1 MEQPEEP
8 TPTPDAAIMKRLGYV
23 RLLFDQ
29 AVSQSYAPPPL
40 GFSSV
45 LAFHDVM
52 EFFFVIAVDHAGANQ
67 GINLKDAFVDN
78 AKRLRPADGA
88 RMSCLDAVNRIGH
101 DRNGFKHNG
110 SIPGPDQIEG
120 ARRGAMRFLE
130 MNCPR
135 FFGVDFDDISML
147 HIVTQDDVRARLT
160 AARAAAD
167 VDDLCTAMAE
177 VAIAFHQLLSDWG
190 HGKRIGTGTS
200 RETLHLSPYQDHR
213 SRRKISPWYQ
223 ARDNDAKQAIS
234 ALVSSGITAFE
245 ETDNELATLRR
256 VLRVQVAGLDMAR
269 YARFS
274 MLTPDVDMQFGGELY
289 AVHLDGQYH
298 YSAENYVFCE
308 AFVVDS
314 ALRLGATDFSM
325 WTPETFGDVRRAE
338 EAMKANGG
346 KLPEGWN

>member
-8 TPTPDAAIMKRLGYV
+8 LSTPDAAITKRLGYV

-40 GFSSV
+40 DFSSV

-52 EFFFVIAVDHAGANQ
+52 EFFFVIAVDHAGASQ
-67 GINLKDAFVDN
+67 GINLKNAFVDN
-78 AKRLRPADGA
+78 AKRLRAADGA

-120 ARRGAMRFLE
+120 ARRGATRFLE

-135 FFGVDFDDISML
+135 FFGVDFDEISML
-147 HIVTQDDVRARLT
+147 HVVTQDDVRARLI

-167 VDDLCTAMAE
+167 VDDLHTAMAE
-177 VAIAFHQLLSDWG
+177 MAIAFHQLLSDWG
-190 HGKRIGTGTS
+190 HGKRIGSSG
-200 RETLHLSPYQDHR
+200 ETLHLSPYQGHR
-213 SRRKISPWYQ
+213 ARREISPWYQ
-223 ARDNDAKQAIS
+223 ARDNDANQAIS
-234 ALVSSGITAFE
+234 ALVSSVTSAFE
-245 ETDNELATLRR
+245 ETDKELAVLRS

-274 MLTPDVDMQFGGELY
+274 MLTPEVDLLFSGELY

-298 YSAENYVFCE
+298 YSAENYDFCE

-314 ALRLGATDFSM
+314 ALRLGASDFSM
-325 WTPETFGDVRRAE
+325 WMPETVGDAKRAE
-338 EAMKANGG
+338 EAMKVNGG
-346 KLPEGWN
+346 KLPEDWR

>member
-1 MEQPEEP
+1 MEQSEEAMP
-8 TPTPDAAIMKRLGYV
+8 IPDAAIMKRLGYV

-40 GFSSV
+40 DFSSV

-52 EFFFVIAVDHAGANQ
+52 EFFFVIAVDHAGGNQ
-67 GINLKDAFVDN
+67 DIDLKNAFVDN
-78 AKRLRPADGA
+78 AKKLRSADGT
-88 RMSCLDAVNRIGH
+88 RMSCLDAVNRIGL

-120 ARRGAMRFLE
+120 ARRGATRFLE

-167 VDDLCTAMAE
+167 VDDLHTAMAE

-190 HGKRIGTGTS
+190 HGKRIGSS

-213 SRRKISPWYQ
+213 SRRSISPWYQ
-223 ARDNDAKQAIS
+223 ARDNDANRAIS
-234 ALVSSGITAFE
+234 ALVSSVISAFE
-245 ETDNELATLRR
+245 ETDKELATLRR

-274 MLTPDVDMQFGGELY
+274 MLTPDVNMQRGGELY
-289 AVHLDGQYH
+289 AVHLHGQYH
-298 YSAENYVFCE
+298 YSAENYDFCE

-314 ALRLGATDFSM
+314 ALRLGATDFNM
-325 WTPETFGDVRRAE
+325 WMPETFGDVKRAE
-338 EAMKANGG
+338 EAMEANGG
-346 KLPEGWN
+346 KLPEGWK

>member
-1 MEQPEEP
+1 MKQPEEP
-8 TPTPDAAIMKRLGYV
+8 MRTPDAAIMKRLGYV

-67 GINLKDAFVDN
+67 GINLRDAFVDN
-78 AKRLRPADGA
+78 AKRLRSAEGG
-88 RMSCLDAVNRIGH
+88 RMSCLDAVSRIGH

-120 ARRGAMRFLE
+120 ARRGATRFLE

-135 FFGVDFDDISML
+135 FFGVDFDAISML
-147 HIVTQDDVRARLT
+147 HIVPQEEVRARLT
-160 AARAAAD
+160 AARAAVDA
-167 VDDLCTAMAE
+167 DDLRTAMAE
-177 VAIAFHQLLSDWG
+177 VAIAFHRVLSDWG
-190 HGKRIGTGTS
+190 DGKRIGTGS
-200 RETLHLSPYQDHR
+200 SSETLYLSPYDDYRARR
-213 SRRKISPWYQ
+213 SISPWYQ

-234 ALVSSGITAFE
+234 ALVSSVTSAFE
-245 ETDNELATLRR
+245 ETDKELATLRR

-269 YARFS
+269 YARFA

-298 YSAENYVFCE
+298 YSAENYDFCE
-308 AFVVDS
+308 SFVVDS
-314 ALRLGATDFSM
+314 ALRLGVTDFSM
-325 WTPETFGDVRRAE
+325 WTPETFGDAQRAQ
-338 EAMKANGG
+338 EAMEANGG
-346 KLPEGWN
+346 KLPEGWK